1 LNNLPRKNQNLLL
14 QNKGEFTKF
23 QILLEVMHNQ
33 PHVRQK
39 EIADTMGI
47 TIQAISKYFKKLTK
61 EGLIEAGSGR
71 ADYHLTPKGKGKLH
85 DDLKSLERY
94 VASIRSE
101 IKIEHAWP
109 AIATQPVKAGQLVA
123 LIVKEGV
130 MYTVDP
136 NSPVAELKGL
146 AMADA
151 AVGEDL
157 GLRNLQGKMN
167 LKHGKILIIKLP
179 SIRQGGSRA
188 VDVAKVQALYEEFK
202 PDRIAVMG
210 AVGRAVLN
218 KLKLKAD
225 IEFGISHAVAIAA
238 SRGLNVFVLV
248 VGRMTN
254 RMTQEIENV
263 NMKNAANISYEVRDA
278 KNSNPTDAAK

>member
-1 LNNLPRKNQNLLL
+1 MPKKNESLLL

-33 PHVRQK
+33 PHIKQK
-39 EIADTMGI
+39 DIADAMGI
-47 TIQAISKYFKKLTK
+47 TIQAISKYFKKLAK
-61 EGLIEAGSGR
+61 EGLLEAGSGR
-71 ADYHLTPKGKGKLH
+71 ADYHLTRKGVGKLH
-85 DDLKSLERY
+85 DDLKDLEHY
-94 VASIRSE
+94 VTSVKNQ

-109 AIATQPVKAGQLVA
+109 AIATQPIKAGQTVS
-123 LIVKEGV
+123 LIVKGGV
-130 MYTVDP
+130 MHTVDP
-136 NSPVAELKGL
+136 NSPDTELKGI
-146 AMADA
+146 AMTDA

-157 GLRNLQGKMN
+157 GLRNLQGKMK
-167 LKHGKILIIKLP
+167 LKQGKILIVKLP

-188 VDVAKVQALYEEFK
+188 VDIAKVQTLYEEFK

-225 IEFGISHAVAIAA
+225 IEFGISRAVAIAA

-254 RMTQEIENV
+254 RMTQEIDNV
-263 NMKNAANISYEVRDA
+263 NMKTAANISYEVRDA
-278 KNSNPTDAAK
+278 KTS

>member
-1 LNNLPRKNQNLLL
+1 LPKKNQNLLL

-33 PHVRQK
+33 PHIKQK
-39 EIADTMGI
+39 DIADVMGI

-61 EGLIEAGSGR
+61 EGLLEAGSGR
-71 ADYHLTPKGKGKLH
+71 ADYHLTPKAIGKLH
-85 DDLKSLERY
+85 DDLKGLERY
-94 VASIRSE
+94 FTSIRSE
-101 IKIEHAWP
+101 MKIERALP
-109 AIATQPVKAGQLVA
+109 AIATQPVKAGQTVG

-130 MYTVDP
+130 TYTVDP
-136 NSPVAELKGL
+136 NNPVTEAKGI
-146 AMADA
+146 AMTDA

-157 GLRNLQGKMN
+157 GLRNLQGKMK
-167 LKHGKILIIKLP
+167 LKQGKILIVKLP

-188 VDVAKVQALYEEFK
+188 VDIEQVQTLYEEFK

-225 IEFGISHAVAIAA
+225 IEFGISRAVAIAA

-263 NMKNAANISYEVRDA
+263 NMKSAANISYEVRDA
-278 KNSNPTDAAK
+278 KTP

>member
-1 LNNLPRKNQNLLL
+1 
-14 QNKGEFTKF
+14 
-23 QILLEVMHNQ
+23 MHNQ
-33 PHVRQK
+33 PHIKQK
-39 EIADTMGI
+39 EIADTMGV

-61 EGLIEAGSGR
+61 EGLLEAGSGR
-71 ADYHLTPKGKGKLH
+71 ADYRLTPKGIGKLH
-85 DDLKSLERY
+85 DDLKGLERY
-94 VASIRSE
+94 VTSVKSE

-109 AIATQPVKAGQLVA
+109 AIATQPVKAGQTVG

-130 MYTVDP
+130 TYTVDP
-136 NSPVAELKGL
+136 NSPVTEAKGT

-167 LKHGKILIIKLP
+167 LKQGKILIVKLP

-188 VDVAKVQALYEEFK
+188 VDIAKVQTLYEEFK

-225 IEFGISHAVAIAA
+225 IEFGISRAVAIAA

-263 NMKNAANISYEVRDA
+263 NMKSAANISYEVRDA
-278 KNSNPTDAAK
+278 KNP

>member
-1 LNNLPRKNQNLLL
+1 MPKKNQSLLL

-33 PHVRQK
+33 PHIKQK
-39 EIADTMGI
+39 DIADTMGI

-61 EGLIEAGSGR
+61 EGLLEAGSGR
-71 ADYHLTPKGKGKLH
+71 ADYRLTQKGIGKLH
-85 DDLKSLERY
+85 DDLKGLERY
-94 VASIRSE
+94 VTSIKSE
-101 IKIEHAWP
+101 IKIERALP
-109 AIATQPVKAGQLVA
+109 AIATQPVKAGQTVG

-136 NSPVAELKGL
+136 NSPVTEAKGV

-167 LKHGKILIIKLP
+167 LKQGKILIVKLP

-188 VDVAKVQALYEEFK
+188 VDIAKVQTLYDEFK

-225 IEFGISHAVAIAA
+225 IEFGISRAVAIAA

-263 NMKNAANISYEVRDA
+263 NMKSAANISYEVRDA
-278 KNSNPTDAAK
+278 KTPLTPTYLAK

>member
-1 LNNLPRKNQNLLL
+1 
-14 QNKGEFTKF
+14 
-23 QILLEVMHNQ
+23 
-33 PHVRQK
+33 
-39 EIADTMGI
+39 MGI

-61 EGLIEAGSGR
+61 EGLLEAGSGR
-71 ADYHLTPKGKGKLH
+71 ADYHLTRKGLGKLH

-94 VASIRSE
+94 VTFIKSQ

-109 AIATQPVKAGQLVA
+109 AIATQPVKAGQTVG

-130 MYTVDP
+130 MHTVDP
-136 NSPVAELKGL
+136 NSPVAELKGI
-146 AMADA
+146 AMTDA
-151 AVGEDL
+151 EVGEDL

-167 LKHGKILIIKLP
+167 LKHGKILIVKLP

-188 VDVAKVQALYEEFK
+188 VDIAKVQTLYEEFK

>member
-1 LNNLPRKNQNLLL
+1 LPKKNQNLLL

-33 PHVRQK
+33 PHIKQK

-61 EGLIEAGSGR
+61 EGLLEAGSGR
-71 ADYHLTPKGKGKLH
+71 ADYHLTRKGIGKLH

-94 VASIRSE
+94 VTFIKSQ

-109 AIATQPVKAGQLVA
+109 AIATQPIKAGQTVG

-130 MYTVDP
+130 MHTVDP
-136 NSPVAELKGL
+136 NSPITELTGI

-157 GLRNLQGKMN
+157 GLKNLQGKMN
-167 LKHGKILIIKLP
+167 IKQGKILIVKLP

-188 VDVAKVQALYEEFK
+188 ADITKVRALYDEFK

-238 SRGLNVFVLV
+238 SRGLKVFVLV

-263 NMKNAANISYEVRDA
+263 NMKSAANISYEVRDA
-278 KNSNPTDAAK
+278 KTSQPNSPREMK

>member
-1 LNNLPRKNQNLLL
+1 
-14 QNKGEFTKF
+14 
-23 QILLEVMHNQ
+23 MHNQ
-33 PHVRQK
+33 PHIKQK
-39 EIADTMGI
+39 DIADVMGI

-61 EGLIEAGSGR
+61 EGLLEAGSGR
-71 ADYHLTPKGKGKLH
+71 ADYHLTPKAIGKLH
-85 DDLKSLERY
+85 DDLKGLERY
-94 VASIRSE
+94 VTSIRSE
-101 IKIEHAWP
+101 MKIERALP
-109 AIATQPVKAGQLVA
+109 AIATQPVKAGQTVG

-130 MYTVDP
+130 TYTVDP
-136 NSPVAELKGL
+136 NNPVTEAKGI
-146 AMADA
+146 AMTDA

-157 GLRNLQGKMN
+157 GLRNLQGKMK
-167 LKHGKILIIKLP
+167 LKQGKILIVKLP

-188 VDVAKVQALYEEFK
+188 VDIEQVQTLYEEFK

-225 IEFGISHAVAIAA
+225 IEFGISRAVAIAA

-263 NMKNAANISYEVRDA
+263 NMKSAANISYEVRDA
-278 KNSNPTDAAK
+278 KTP

>member
-1 LNNLPRKNQNLLL
+1 MPKKNQNLLL

-23 QILLEVMHNQ
+23 QILLEIMHNQ
-33 PHVRQK
+33 PHIKQK
-39 EIADTMGI
+39 DIADAMGI

-61 EGLIEAGSGR
+61 EGLLEAGSGR
-71 ADYHLTPKGKGKLH
+71 ADYHLTPKAIGKLH

-94 VASIRSE
+94 VTSIRSE
-101 IKIEHAWP
+101 MKIERALP
-109 AIATQPVKAGQLVA
+109 AIATQPVKAGQTVG

-130 MYTVDP
+130 TYTVDP
-136 NSPVAELKGL
+136 NSPVTEAKGI

-157 GLRNLQGKMN
+157 GLRNLQGKMK
-167 LKHGKILIIKLP
+167 LKQGKILIVKLP

-188 VDVAKVQALYEEFK
+188 VDIKQVQTLYEEFK

-225 IEFGISHAVAIAA
+225 IEFGISRAVAIAT

-263 NMKNAANISYEVRDA
+263 NMKSAANISYEVRDA
-278 KNSNPTDAAK
+278 KTP

>member
-1 LNNLPRKNQNLLL
+1 LPKKNQNLLL

-33 PHVRQK
+33 PHIKQK

-61 EGLIEAGSGR
+61 EGLLEAGSGR
-71 ADYHLTPKGKGKLH
+71 ADYHLTKKGIGRLH

-94 VASIRSE
+94 VTSVKSQ

-109 AIATQPVKAGQLVA
+109 AIATQPIKEGQTVG

-130 MYTVDP
+130 MHTVDP
-136 NSPVAELKGL
+136 NSPNAELKGI

-157 GLRNLQGKMN
+157 GLKNLQGKMN
-167 LKHGKILIIKLP
+167 IKQGKILIVKLP

-188 VDVAKVQALYEEFK
+188 VDIAKVQTLYEEFK

-225 IEFGISHAVAIAA
+225 IEFGISHSVAIAA
-238 SRGLNVFVLV
+238 SRGLKVFVLI

-263 NMKNAANISYEVRDA
+263 NMRSAANISYEVRDA
-278 KNSNPTDAAK
+278 KNSNPTNAAK

>member
-1 LNNLPRKNQNLLL
+1 LPKKNQNLLQ

-33 PHVRQK
+33 PHIKQK

-61 EGLIEAGSGR
+61 EGLLEAGSGR
-71 ADYHLTPKGKGKLH
+71 ADYHLTRKGIGKLH

-94 VASIRSE
+94 VTFIKSQ

-109 AIATQPVKAGQLVA
+109 AIATQPIKAGQTVG

-130 MYTVDP
+130 MHTVDP
-136 NSPVAELKGL
+136 NSPITELTGI

-167 LKHGKILIIKLP
+167 IKQGKILIVKLP

-188 VDVAKVQALYEEFK
+188 ADIAKVRALYDEFK

-238 SRGLNVFVLV
+238 SRGLKVFVLV

-263 NMKNAANISYEVRDA
+263 NMKSAANISYEVRDA
-278 KNSNPTDAAK
+278 KTSQPNSPREMK

>member
-1 LNNLPRKNQNLLL
+1 LNNLPTKKQTLLL

-33 PHVRQK
+33 PHIKQK
-39 EIADTMGI
+39 DIADAMGV

-61 EGLIEAGSGR
+61 EGLLEAGSGR
-71 ADYHLTPKGKGKLH
+71 ADYRLTQKGIGKLH

-94 VASIRSE
+94 VTSIKNE
-101 IKIEHAWP
+101 VKIERAMP
-109 AIATQPVKAGQLVA
+109 AIATQPVKAGQTVG

-130 MYTVDP
+130 TYTVDS
-136 NSPVAELKGL
+136 NSPVTEAKGI
-146 AMADA
+146 AMSDA
-151 AVGEDL
+151 SVGEDL
-157 GLRNLQGKMN
+157 GLRNMQGKMN
-167 LKHGKILIIKLP
+167 LTQGKILIIKLP

-188 VDVAKVQALYEEFK
+188 VDIAKVQTLYEEFK

-225 IEFGISHAVAIAA
+225 IEFGISRAVAIAA

-248 VGRMTN
+248 VGKMTN

-263 NMKNAANISYEVRDA
+263 NMKSAANISYEVRDA
-278 KNSNPTDAAK
+278 KIL

>member
-1 LNNLPRKNQNLLL
+1 MKFRLNNLPKKYQNLLL

-33 PHVRQK
+33 PHIKQK

-47 TIQAISKYFKKLTK
+47 TIQAISKYFKKLTR
-61 EGLIEAGSGR
+61 EGFLEAGSGR
-71 ADYHLTPKGKGKLH
+71 ADYHLTRKGMGKLH
-85 DDLKSLERY
+85 DNLKELERY
-94 VASIRSE
+94 VTFVKSQIR
-101 IKIEHAWP
+101 IEHAWP
-109 AIATQPVKAGQLVA
+109 AIATQPIKAGQTVS

-130 MYTVDP
+130 MHTVDP
-136 NSPVAELKGL
+136 NSPVTELTGI

-157 GLRNLQGKMN
+157 GLRNLQGKMSI
-167 LKHGKILIIKLP
+167 KQGKILIVKLP

-188 VDVAKVQALYEEFK
+188 ADIAKVRRLYEGFK

-218 KLKLKAD
+218 KLNLKAD
-225 IEFGISHAVAIAA
+225 IEFGISHAVAVAA
-238 SRGLNVFVLV
+238 SRGLKVFVLV

-263 NMKNAANISYEVRDA
+263 NIKSAANITYEVRDA
-278 KNSNPTDAAK
+278 KTS

>member
-1 LNNLPRKNQNLLL
+1 LPKKNQNLLL

-23 QILLEVMHNQ
+23 EILLEVMHNQ
-33 PHVRQK
+33 PHIKQK
-39 EIADTMGI
+39 DIADAMGI
-47 TIQAISKYFKKLTK
+47 TIQAISKYFKKLAK
-61 EGLIEAGSGR
+61 EGLLEAGSGR
-71 ADYHLTPKGKGKLH
+71 ADYRLTQKGIGKLH
-85 DDLKSLERY
+85 DDLKGLERY
-94 VASIRSE
+94 VTSIRSE
-101 IKIEHAWP
+101 MKIERAMP
-109 AIATQPVKAGQLVA
+109 AIATQPVKAGQTVG

-130 MYTVDP
+130 TYTVDP
-136 NSPVAELKGL
+136 NSPVTEAKGI

-151 AVGEDL
+151 VVGEDL
-157 GLRNLQGKMN
+157 GLRNLQGKMK
-167 LKHGKILIIKLP
+167 LKQGKILIVKLP

-188 VDVAKVQALYEEFK
+188 VDIAKVQTLYEEFK

-225 IEFGISHAVAIAA
+225 IEFGISRAVAIAA

-263 NMKNAANISYEVRDA
+263 NMKSAANISYEVRDA
-278 KNSNPTDAAK
+278 KTPYP

>member
-1 LNNLPRKNQNLLL
+1 LPKKNQTLLL

-33 PHVRQK
+33 PHIKQK
-39 EIADTMGI
+39 DIADVMGI

-61 EGLIEAGSGR
+61 EGLLEAGSGR
-71 ADYHLTPKGKGKLH
+71 ADYHLTPKAIGKLH
-85 DDLKSLERY
+85 DDLKGLERY
-94 VASIRSE
+94 VTSIRSE
-101 IKIEHAWP
+101 MKIERALP
-109 AIATQPVKAGQLVA
+109 AIATQPVKAGQTVG

-130 MYTVDP
+130 TYTVDP
-136 NSPVAELKGL
+136 NNPVTEAKGI
-146 AMADA
+146 AMTDA

-157 GLRNLQGKMN
+157 GLRNLQGKMK
-167 LKHGKILIIKLP
+167 LKQGKILIVKLP

-188 VDVAKVQALYEEFK
+188 VDIEQVQTLYEEFK

-225 IEFGISHAVAIAA
+225 IEFGISRAVAIAA

-263 NMKNAANISYEVRDA
+263 NMKSAANISYEVRDA
-278 KNSNPTDAAK
+278 KTP

>member
-1 LNNLPRKNQNLLL
+1 LPKKNQSLLL

-33 PHVRQK
+33 PHIKQK
-39 EIADTMGI
+39 DIADTMGI

-61 EGLIEAGSGR
+61 EGLLEAGSGR
-71 ADYHLTPKGKGKLH
+71 ADYRLTQKGIGKLH
-85 DDLKSLERY
+85 DDLKGLERY
-94 VASIRSE
+94 VTSIKSE
-101 IKIEHAWP
+101 IKIERALP
-109 AIATQPVKAGQLVA
+109 AIATQPVKAGQTVG

-130 MYTVDP
+130 TYTVDP
-136 NSPVAELKGL
+136 NSPVTEAKGV

-167 LKHGKILIIKLP
+167 LKQGKILIVKLP

-188 VDVAKVQALYEEFK
+188 VDIAKVQTLYDEFK

-225 IEFGISHAVAIAA
+225 IEFGISRAVAIAA

-263 NMKNAANISYEVRDA
+263 NMKSAANISYEVRDA
-278 KNSNPTDAAK
+278 KKL

>member
-1 LNNLPRKNQNLLL
+1 
-14 QNKGEFTKF
+14 
-23 QILLEVMHNQ
+23 MHNQ
-33 PHVRQK
+33 PHVKQK

-71 ADYHLTPKGKGKLH
+71 ADYHLTRKGIGKLH

-94 VASIRSE
+94 VTFIRSE

-109 AIATQPVKAGQLVA
+109 AIATQPIKAGQTVA

-136 NSPVAELKGL
+136 NSPVAELKGI

-167 LKHGKILIIKLP
+167 LKHGKILIVKLP

-188 VDVAKVQALYEEFK
+188 VDIGKIQALYEESEPEQNNDDGGSWRSRSKQTEAESRHRTRQSPRRRHCSFERK
-202 PDRIAVMG
+202 I
-210 AVGRAVLN
+210 
-218 KLKLKAD
+218 LKRFCACCGQND
-225 IEFGISHAVAIAA
+225 QPHA
-238 SRGLNVFVLV
+238 
-248 VGRMTN
+248 
-254 RMTQEIENV
+254 TQEWK
-263 NMKNAANISYEVRDA
+263 ML
-278 KNSNPTDAAK
+278 T

>member
-1 LNNLPRKNQNLLL
+1 LPKKNQTILL

-33 PHVRQK
+33 PHIKQK
-39 EIADTMGI
+39 EIADTMGV

-61 EGLIEAGSGR
+61 EGLLEAGSGR
-71 ADYHLTPKGKGKLH
+71 ADYHLTRKGIGKLH
-85 DDLKSLERY
+85 DDLKSIERY
-94 VASIRSE
+94 VTFIKSQ

-109 AIATQPVKAGQLVA
+109 AIATQPIKAGQTVG

-130 MYTVDP
+130 MHTVDP
-136 NSPVAELKGL
+136 NSPLTELKGI

-167 LKHGKILIIKLP
+167 IKQGKILIVKLP

-188 VDVAKVQALYEEFK
+188 VDIAKVQALHEEFK

-218 KLKLKAD
+218 KLGLKAD

-238 SRGLNVFVLV
+238 SRGLKVFVLV

-263 NMKNAANISYEVRDA
+263 NMKSAANISYEVRDA
-278 KNSNPTDAAK
+278 KTIKS

>member
-1 LNNLPRKNQNLLL
+1 LPKKNQTLLL

-33 PHVRQK
+33 PHIKQK
-39 EIADTMGI
+39 DIADVMGI

-61 EGLIEAGSGR
+61 EGLLEAGSGR
-71 ADYHLTPKGKGKLH
+71 ADYHLTPKAIGKLH
-85 DDLKSLERY
+85 DDLKGLERY
-94 VASIRSE
+94 VTSIKSE
-101 IKIEHAWP
+101 MKIERALP
-109 AIATQPVKAGQLVA
+109 AIATQPIKEGQTVG
-123 LIVKEGV
+123 LIIKEGV
-130 MYTVDP
+130 TYTVDP
-136 NSPVAELKGL
+136 NNPGTEAKGI

-157 GLRNLQGKMN
+157 GLRNLQGKMK
-167 LKHGKILIIKLP
+167 LKQGKILIVKLP

-188 VDVAKVQALYEEFK
+188 VDIEQVQTLYEEFK

-225 IEFGISHAVAIAA
+225 IEFGISRAVAIAA

-263 NMKNAANISYEVRDA
+263 NMKSAANISYEVRDA
-278 KNSNPTDAAK
+278 KTP

>member
-1 LNNLPRKNQNLLL
+1 LPKKNQTLLL

-33 PHVRQK
+33 PHIKQK
-39 EIADTMGI
+39 DIADVMGI

-61 EGLIEAGSGR
+61 EGLLEAGSGR
-71 ADYHLTPKGKGKLH
+71 ADYHLTPKAIGKLH
-85 DDLKSLERY
+85 DDLKGLERY
-94 VASIRSE
+94 VTSIRSE
-101 IKIEHAWP
+101 MKIERALP
-109 AIATQPVKAGQLVA
+109 AIATQPVKAGQTVG

-130 MYTVDP
+130 TYTVDP
-136 NSPVAELKGL
+136 NNPVTEAKGID
-146 AMADA
+146 MTDA

-157 GLRNLQGKMN
+157 GLRNLQGKMK
-167 LKHGKILIIKLP
+167 LKQGKILIVKLP

-188 VDVAKVQALYEEFK
+188 VDIEQVQTLYEEFK

-225 IEFGISHAVAIAA
+225 IEFGISRAVAIAA

-263 NMKNAANISYEVRDA
+263 NMRSAANVSYEVRDA
-278 KNSNPTDAAK
+278 KTSNPTVVAKIR

>member
-1 LNNLPRKNQNLLL
+1 
-14 QNKGEFTKF
+14 
-23 QILLEVMHNQ
+23 
-33 PHVRQK
+33 
-39 EIADTMGI
+39 
-47 TIQAISKYFKKLTK
+47 
-61 EGLIEAGSGR
+61 
-71 ADYHLTPKGKGKLH
+71 
-85 DDLKSLERY
+85 
-94 VASIRSE
+94 
-101 IKIEHAWP
+101 
-109 AIATQPVKAGQLVA
+109 
-123 LIVKEGV
+123 

-136 NSPVAELKGL
+136 NSPVAELKGV
-146 AMADA
+146 AMTDA

-167 LKHGKILIIKLP
+167 LKHGKILIVKLP

-188 VDVAKVQALYEEFK
+188 VDIAKVQTLYEEFK

-263 NMKNAANISYEVRDA
+263 NMKSAANISYEVRDA
-278 KNSNPTDAAK
+278 KNFNPTDAAK

>member
-1 LNNLPRKNQNLLL
+1 MN
-14 QNKGEFTKF
+14 
-23 QILLEVMHNQ
+23 NQ
-33 PHVRQK
+33 PHIKQK
-39 EIADTMGI
+39 ESADTMGI

-61 EGLIEAGSGR
+61 EGLLEAGSGR
-71 ADYHLTPKGKGKLH
+71 ADYHLTPKAMGKLH
-85 DDLKSLERY
+85 DDLKGLERY
-94 VASIRSE
+94 VTFIKSQ

-109 AIATQPVKAGQLVA
+109 AIATQPVKAGQTVA

-136 NSPVAELKGL
+136 NSPAAELKG
-146 AMADA
+146 
-151 AVGEDL
+151 
-157 GLRNLQGKMN
+157 
-167 LKHGKILIIKLP
+167 
-179 SIRQGGSRA
+179 
-188 VDVAKVQALYEEFK
+188 VDFAKVQTLYDDFK

-225 IEFGISHAVAIAA
+225 IEFGISRDVAIAA

-254 RMTQEIENV
+254 RMTQEIDNV
-263 NMKNAANISYEVRDA
+263 NMKSAANISYE
-278 KNSNPTDAAK
+278 